1 MTKKENITIE
11 LYYLKDKQGNTIID
25 REYMIK
31 EMDKEIEKLV
41 EAAIVELP
49 ICYKCGKETDIIN
62 EALYCPRCELED
74 CQKLNKK
81 TKYREL

>member
-31 EMDKEIEKLV
+31 EMDKEIE
-41 EAAIVELP
+41 
-49 ICYKCGKETDIIN
+49 
-62 EALYCPRCELED
+62 
-74 CQKLNKK
+74 
-81 TKYREL
+81 